1 MKNNITAFALVSGG
15 LDSILAARI
24 VKEQGINVIGL
35 NFSTGFCDTI
45 EGLLRKKYKTNDI
58 SKIEEEYG
66 FPIEVVDVS
75 YEYIDVLMSPRYGY
89 GDNINPCI
97 DCHIFMLKKAKSIME
112 ERNGHFIITGEVVSQ
127 RPMSQFK
134 HTLNLIEKQSGLK
147 GMLLRPL
154 SAKLF
159 PPTIPEKE
167 GWIDRENLY
176 DISGRSRKRQIQL
189 AIELGIESYMQ
200 PAGGCVLTES
210 SFANRFNDL
219 IKHKRKEIIT
229 KSDLIILKVGRHL
242 RFSDE
247 VKVIV
252 GRDEKD
258 NSYLDNFHSTLK
270 LRTVDIPG
278 PTTVVD
284 GTPNNEEIQKI
295 AAITASYSDGKNSPY
310 VKIEINKNG
319 ITETINVKPVD
330 KEFTEMIRI

>member
-1 MKNNITAFALVSGG
+1 MKKNITAFALVSGG

-35 NFSTGFCDTI
+35 NFSTGFCNTI
-45 EGLLRKKYKTNDI
+45 DGLLRKKYKTNDI
-58 SKIEEEYG
+58 LKIKEDYE
-66 FPIEVVDVS
+66 FPIEIVDIS
-75 YEYIDVLMSPRYGY
+75 YEYLNVLMNPRYGY
-89 GDNINPCI
+89 GENINPCI

-112 ERNGHFIITGEVVSQ
+112 ERKGHFIITGEVVSQ

-134 HTLNLIEKQSGLK
+134 NTLNLIEKQSGLK
-147 GMLLRPL
+147 GILLRPL

-159 PPTIPEKE
+159 QPTIPEQE
-167 GWIDRENLY
+167 GWVDREKLY

-200 PAGGCVLTES
+200 PAGGCVLTDS

-219 IKHKRKEIIT
+219 IKHKKKEIIT
-229 KSDLIILKVGRHL
+229 KSDLELLKVGRHL
-242 RFSDE
+242 RFSNE
-247 VKVIV
+247 IKVIV
-252 GRDEKD
+252 GRDERD
-258 NSYLDNFHSTLK
+258 NSYLDKFSFALK

-284 GTPNNEEIQKI
+284 GTPNNEEIQRI
-295 AAITASYSDGKNSPY
+295 AAFTASYSDGKNSPS

-319 ITETINVKPVD
+319 IIETINVKPVD
-330 KEFTEMIRI
+330 KELMEMIRV